1 MMSAKCPFPRLL
13 VLALLES
20 LIALTAC
27 DAGDINMRQTDSGQN
42 AAETQWKAQIVQELE
57 NRSFRQFHPAK
68 DANPRQGVILGF
80 SRGISLWAQY
90 AQEGHAIN
98 EWEISAE
105 SYSIEGKVGSAT
117 VTVYFDEP
125 SSTQE
130 FPTLCDDCIQT
141 EGLSISIRDVFD
153 SEKISFRLNDPER
166 VLPSPF
172 PVFASWTRFEED
184 EYIE

>member
-1 MMSAKCPFPRLL
+1 
-13 VLALLES
+13 
-20 LIALTAC
+20 
-27 DAGDINMRQTDSGQN
+27 MRQTDSGQN
-42 AAETQWKAQIVQELE
+42 AAEAQWKAQIVQEPG

-68 DANPRQGVILGF
+68 DASPRQGVILRF
-80 SRGISLWAQY
+80 SRGIRLWAQY
-90 AQEGHAIN
+90 AQDGHAIH

-105 SYSIEGKVGSAT
+105 SYSIEGKVGGAT

-125 SSTQE
+125 SSTQG
-130 FPTLCDDCIQT
+130 FPTSCEDCIQT

-166 VLPSPF
+166 VLPPPF
-172 PVFASWTRFEED
+172 PVFASWTRFEES